1 MELSQVD
8 QICKAHDNRQDQ
20 LIGILQD
27 VQTQY
32 KYLPKHPLE
41 RVAELLKIPLSQV
54 FSVATFFRAFSLEP
68 RGKHVC
74 QVCMGT
80 ACHVRGAKG
89 VLDELERE
97 LDVKAGKTT
106 KDGEFVLETVNCLGA
121 CALGPIVV
129 IDDNYHGK
137 ISALKVSALMKEVR
151 GAKKSEAGH
160 SSGKLHDKGKDSPKT
175 KNQ

>member
-1 MELSQVD
+1 MDITHVD
-8 QICKAHDNRQDQ
+8 KICASHGNSADQ

-27 VQTQY
+27 VQAQY
-32 KYLPKHPLE
+32 RYLPEQPLA
-41 RVAELLKIPLSQV
+41 RVAELLEIPLAQV
-54 FSVATFFRAFSLEP
+54 FSVATFFKAFSLEP

-106 KDGEFVLETVNCLGA
+106 KDGEFTLETVNCLGA

-129 IDDNYHGK
+129 IDEHYHGK
-137 ISALKVSALMKEVR
+137 ISALKVADLFKKGGEKAKGASKE
-151 GAKKSEAGH
+151 
-160 SSGKLHDKGKDSPKT
+160 GK
-175 KNQ
+175 